1 MGSRRPGIRGWA
13 FLLATAGLAF
23 GLVALFASGSAS
35 AEQTEGSLPY
45 ASHLAAL
52 AGDSSGAPQL
62 VLATATATHSATST
76 NTSTTTATPSAT
88 ATPPG
93 QTCSSGH
100 GLLLG
105 FGDAGVASVTRT
117 PLDTTVGAL
126 RTLAGPSPLPT
137 DAGRIVPFE
146 TTVYSLTA
154 SLVSMSQLS
163 DGTIVLLVGENAGG
177 ATVPVLFPPRSCT
190 HSADPSDQGAIS
202 SSAIAL
208 RVACG
213 DAPAPGAAPVAL
225 AGSAT
230 LTGTGFWNSASI
242 DGAPGNGASLGPV
255 LSFSFSG
262 GSCDPNKVT
271 PTPTPSPTPR
281 VQKTNVGTVDAPVN
295 NAYTAGDPITV
306 QASIIPEEP
315 GISCSFLFVGPLPGL
330 AMLQGPTLD
339 TDASGHATWS
349 FTIPSD
355 TIAGDARVTA
365 YCGMVPATTT
375 IHIKAAS

>member
-35 AEQTEGSLPY
+35 ADQTEGALPY
-45 ASHLAAL
+45 ASHLASL
-52 AGDSSGAPQL
+52 AGDSSDGSAL
-62 VLATATATHSATST
+62 ILATATATQSATST
-76 NTSTTTATPSAT
+76 DTNTPTATAT

-93 QTCSSGH
+93 QTCTSGH

-105 FGDAGVASVTRT
+105 FADAGVADVTRT

-126 RTLAGPSPLPT
+126 RTLPAPSPFPT
-137 DAGRIVPFE
+137 DATRVVPFE

-154 SLVSMSQLS
+154 NLVSMSQLR
-163 DGTIVLLVGENAGG
+163 DGTIVLLVGEDAGG
-177 ATVPVLFPPRSCT
+177 ATIPVLFPPRSCT
-190 HSADPSDQGAIS
+190 HFADPSDQGAIS

-213 DAPAPGAAPVAL
+213 DAPAAGASPLAL

-230 LTGTGFWNSASI
+230 LTATGFWNDASI
-242 DGAPGNGASLGPV
+242 DGAPANGAALGPV
-255 LSFSFSG
+255 LSFAFSG

-281 VQKTNVGTVDAPVN
+281 VQKTNVGTVDAPTN
-295 NAYTAGDPITV
+295 NTYTAGDPISV
-306 QASIIPEEP
+306 EASIIPAEP
-315 GISCSFLFVGPLPGL
+315 GISCSFLFVGPPPTL
-330 AMLQGPTLD
+330 AMLQGPSVD
-339 TDASGHATWS
+339 TDASGHASWS
-349 FTIPSD
+349 FTIPPD

-375 IHIKAAS
+375 IHVKAAS